1 MGIISVHRID
11 ANDVRSHWGSANPKG
26 YRSQVIKLN
35 EQSGSD
41 QRGNRDTMETVTNS
55 RVLALSTQL

>member
-11 ANDVRSHWGSANPKG
+11 VNDVRFTNPKG
-26 YRSQVIKLN
+26 YRSQVSKLN